1 MRKKIQWPQ
10 DSASIMLRSFLLMI
24 TVVIVISSATTIL
37 AVGHQLLET
46 SQSNSDNIIKNLKTT
61 VIDGNHDWKTWRFN
75 STLNTSTSYVH
86 VHNMRK
92 DATETNYYSPGT
104 QKLLQVKLTK
114 VPLVKNLYYRPHSGF
129 LLFNTGHAK
138 GIDYQLW
145 TKLNAQFAVLE
156 RVLLVVFIILIL
168 TLLISPLYIR
178 LIAVRLT
185 GPLKQLTSSA
195 EQISTRN
202 QATESLPVPTSPT
215 EVTNLANSFNRL
227 LSRLFQQT
235 EKEKLFVAN
244 AAHELRTPIATIQSH
259 AQLIRRRGQ
268 AHPEIIA
275 NSVSYINDESH
286 QMATLIE
293 ELLTLSR
300 ADRMQLDFQ
309 LYDLSQSM
317 QLLIDKLA
325 AVTPQ
330 KIIATIPTQIKVTAH
345 QASIE
350 QIMTNL
356 INNASKYAPTTSEIK
371 VTLQQ
376 KGERITIQ
384 VADQGRGISA
394 TDKAHIFERFY
405 RASEVRGAIKGTGL
419 GLAIAQQLA
428 ELNQV
433 TVTVADNQP
442 QGTIFTLEF

>member
-1 MRKKIQWPQ
+1 MKKFFSRSQ
-10 DSASIMLRSFLLMI
+10 DSAAIMLRSFLFMI
-24 TVVIVISSATTIL
+24 TVVMMVFSATMIL

-61 VIDGNHDWKTWRFN
+61 VIDGDHDWKAWRFN

-86 VHNMRK
+86 VHNMRQ
-92 DATETNYYSPGT
+92 DAAETNYYSPGT
-104 QKLLQVKLTK
+104 QNLLRVKFTK
-114 VPLVKNLYYRPHSGF
+114 IPLVKNLYYRPHTGF

-156 RVLLVVFIILIL
+156 RVLLVVVIILIL

-185 GPLKQLTSSA
+185 GALKQLTTSA

-202 QATESLPVPTSPT
+202 QAADPLPVPTSPT
-215 EVTNLANSFNRL
+215 EVANLANSFNRL
-227 LSRLFQQT
+227 LNRLFQQT

-259 AQLIRRRGQ
+259 AQLIQRRGK

-275 NSVSYINDESH
+275 RSIDYINDESH

-300 ADRMQLDFQ
+300 ADRTQLDFQ
-309 LYDLSQSM
+309 PYDLSQSL
-317 QLLIDKLA
+317 QTLISKMTP
-325 AVTPQ
+325 VIPQ
-330 KIIATIPTQIKVTAH
+330 KIKVTVPTQIKVTAH

-350 QIMTNL
+350 QILTNL
-356 INNASKYAPTTSEIK
+356 INNASKYSPATSEIT
-371 VTLQQ
+371 VSLQQ
-376 KGERITIQ
+376 EKHQ
-384 VADQGRGISA
+384 VSVYIADQGRGISA
-394 TDKAHIFERFY
+394 ADKPHIFERFY
-405 RASEVRGAIKGTGL
+405 RASDVRGSTQGTGL
-419 GLAIAQQLA
+419 GLAIAWQLA
-428 ELNQV
+428 ELNQA
-433 TVTVADNQP
+433 TLTVADNQP
-442 QGTIFTLEF
+442 QGTIFKLEF